1 MNYREHE
8 EPLLGSKVNLGI
20 THVGSEA
27 LRFPQAVAHRGFR
40 AQFPENT
47 LTAFE
52 GAVKAGAHAIETD
65 LHLSKDGVV
74 MISHDA
80 TLKRCFGV
88 EGKLIDYD
96 YSYLKTLRT
105 LEAPHVPMPT
115 LKEVLEFMCQ
125 PAVLGMWL
133 LLDIKLDNDAEDIIR
148 ETASAICSVNPS
160 REFWANRIVLGCW
173 TLDFLPLCDF
183 YLPGFPITV
192 RSKTSNPS
200 FFSRRLIEALLTVFL
215 RGGLAHW
222 VLNSL
227 CKRVSQT
234 SWRFVQS
241 FLCNPFWQERRKVR

>member
-8 EPLLGSKVNLGI
+8 EPLLGSKMDLGI
-20 THVGSEA
+20 TDVESGV
-27 LRFPQAVAHRGFR
+27 LRFPQAIAHRGFK

-80 TLKRCFGV
+80 TLKRCFGA

-125 PAVLGMWL
+125 PAVLDMWL
-133 LLDIKLDNDAEDIIR
+133 LLDIKIDNDAEEIIR
-148 ETASAICSVNPS
+148 QTASAIHSVNPS

-173 TLDFLPLCDF
+173 TLNFLPLCDY
-183 YLPGFPITV
+183 YLPGFPI
-192 RSKTSNPS
+192 
-200 FFSRRLIEALLTVFL
+200 A
-215 RGGLAHW
+215 G
-222 VLNSL
+222 
-227 CKRVSQT
+227 VSQT
-234 SWRFVQS
+234 SRCFVQS
-241 FLCNPFWQERRKVR
+241 FLCDPFWQEGSKVLE

>member
-8 EPLLGSKVNLGI
+8 EPLLGSKANLGI
-20 THVGSEA
+20 TYVGSEA
-27 LRFPQAVAHRGFR
+27 LRFPQAIAHRGFK

-88 EGKLIDYD
+88 DGKLIDYD

-133 LLDIKLDNDAEDIIR
+133 LLDIKVDNDAEDIIR

-173 TLDFLPLCDF
+173 TLNFLPLCLF
-183 YLPGFPITV
+183 
-192 RSKTSNPS
+192 
-200 FFSRRLIEALLTVFL
+200 EALLTVFFTW
-215 RGGLAHW
+215 GLAHW

-234 SWRFVQS
+234 SGCFVQS